1 MNTIETER
9 LLLRP
14 WKVNDAAEAASLFRY
29 ASDPEIGLR
38 CGWPPHTSVEG
49 SMHDI
54 RNILAVENNWAIT
67 IKGGAPNSNAPVGS
81 IALKPVSHRTADVVA
96 ADPELTKRYGKY
108 LGDSALELGY
118 WIGRPFWGKGYMPEA
133 LTAVLGYAFDTL
145 RKDAVWGGHY
155 AENTQSG
162 RVQAKCGLHVVA
174 ESKQDYFP
182 LIDRHYDCVYRII
195 TAGERQRHIMQ
206 DMTTRIVPIEPQWF
220 MQKAE
225 VQSRTWREL
234 NQGHI
239 PQDIVD
245 AITPAFALKLTR
257 GHAADPNQV
266 VLIALADDRVVGFI
280 ELLRTPRPPIDR
292 PEAAELASLYVL
304 ESEHRHGVGRALVEA
319 GRQAVGNDRLV
330 LWVVGFNTN
339 AQGFYRHIGF
349 HETGLTQTEDMGPEL
364 EMINY

>member
-1 MNTIETER
+1 
-9 LLLRP
+9 
-14 WKVNDAAEAASLFRY
+14 
-29 ASDPEIGLR
+29 
-38 CGWPPHTSVEG
+38 
-49 SMHDI
+49 
-54 RNILAVENNWAIT
+54 
-67 IKGGAPNSNAPVGS
+67 
-81 IALKPVSHRTADVVA
+81 
-96 ADPELTKRYGKY
+96 
-108 LGDSALELGY
+108 
-118 WIGRPFWGKGYMPEA
+118 
-133 LTAVLGYAFDTL
+133 
-145 RKDAVWGGHY
+145 
-155 AENTQSG
+155 
-162 RVQAKCGLHVVA
+162 
-174 ESKQDYFP
+174 
-182 LIDRHYDCVYRII
+182 
-195 TAGERQRHIMQ
+195 MQ

-280 ELLRTPRPPIDR
+280 ELLRTPRPPINR

-339 AQGFYRHIGF
+339 AQGFY
-349 HETGLTQTEDMGPEL
+349 ETGLTQTEDMGPEL

>member
-1 MNTIETER
+1 MDTIETER

-14 WKVNDAAEAASLFRY
+14 WKIDDAAEAASLFRY

-81 IALKPVSHRTADVVA
+81 IALKPVSHRTADAVA

-145 RKDAVWGGHY
+145 RKDAVWG
-155 AENTQSG
+155 
-162 RVQAKCGLHVVA
+162 VA

-195 TAGERQRHIMQ
+195 TAGE
-206 DMTTRIVPIEPQWF
+206 
-220 MQKAE
+220 
-225 VQSRTWREL
+225 WR
-234 NQGHI
+234 
-239 PQDIVD
+239 D
-245 AITPAFALKLTR
+245 A
-257 GHAADPNQV
+257 
-266 VLIALADDRVVGFI
+266 
-280 ELLRTPRPPIDR
+280 
-292 PEAAELASLYVL
+292 
-304 ESEHRHGVGRALVEA
+304 EHRQMAR
-319 GRQAVGNDRLV
+319 
-330 LWVVGFNTN
+330 
-339 AQGFYRHIGF
+339 
-349 HETGLTQTEDMGPEL
+349 
-364 EMINY
+364 MIA